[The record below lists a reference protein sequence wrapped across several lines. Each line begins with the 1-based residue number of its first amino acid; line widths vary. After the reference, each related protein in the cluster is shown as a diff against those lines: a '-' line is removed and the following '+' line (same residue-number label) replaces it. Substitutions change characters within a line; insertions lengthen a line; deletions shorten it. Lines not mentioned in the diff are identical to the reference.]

1 MIQIKSL
8 NKFFNKG
15 RQNEIHVLN
24 NVELSLPEQGMV
36 AIFGKS
42 GCGKTTL
49 LNVIGGLDE
58 FVSGS
63 LSVDGRDIRKNPD
76 LLRNETMGYI
86 FQNYNLQKNESCF
99 DNVAAALR
107 LCGMTDEAEIESR
120 VMAALTN
127 VDMARYRKR
136 TPDTLSGGQQQR
148 IAIARAIVK
157 NPRIIL
163 ADEPT
168 GNLDEENTLLI
179 MNLLRRIAND
189 HLVLLVTHEANLV
202 DYYCDTV
209 IELKDGTV
217 TDIRHNT
224 PVSGG
229 YQARNKNAVYLG
241 ELEHIKLEGANAEIE
256 YYGDT
261 PASPVRLTIVNHGG
275 KMYVQINTEKVHLLD
290 ETSEVKLLDGV
301 YEARE
306 SIEPL
311 HDIDMSALPPLQGS
325 RFGRL
330 FNLRQSLKSGYRANF
345 KKAKRG
351 KNILT
356 KCMALFA
363 IAAVVVTGVF
373 GTSLGN
379 LKKVSDSYNHNV
391 FYLYTPDGGV
401 SDRLE
406 AAAADPASAIDSY
419 RLTYGFLYGD
429 STLKFNTGFFETFSL
444 TSWGEDFKTHGVFLN
459 QSLVAS
465 SKLVAGK
472 RDGLAVE
479 EVLISTK
486 VADALLESSSLA
498 YIDEYSDLVGMTIAQ
513 DFIDNK
519 SLRVAGVVQSD
530 EPAVYLTE
538 RGMAKRVL
546 SYSELPLRIASEEN
560 MSVADGQVVFICN
573 PYGGSISFNDK
584 GEEIDNTQ
592 APAVGSVIQ
601 LQGKSFTVS
610 EVKKMPSNYKN
621 WLTRNGISKIER
633 DPYLKELFRRG
644 YVALFEDPAVT
655 AYEAALATAT
665 PANYPTEYAQMQEDY
680 GESLE
685 DWSEES
691 VRVQLMW
698 LVPSLATI
706 AQAYNDYYSLNIYH
720 AETDF
725 INQNYFLYDE
735 YYYAEYDAFVADYR
749 FFSDNLYLWISQEK
763 DDPYAKYLM
772 EGPSEYYVALT
783 YKAAN
788 GVYPQRDADIFNNI
802 YGENSS
808 YEALRKLY
816 EEEFRATQDSSYR
829 FEENLF
835 LVSDRDYIALSKRI
849 GKNSEFALSQSG
861 SGSMANAYVSNYY
874 AYSDSSGNV
883 VMSSSSSGSSATVY
897 TVIHSSNPEQTDAY
911 LRERFGDIEAPNEY
925 TVALVC
931 PSDLHDQL
939 MENSGSDILGGL
951 VAMASI
957 LAIMSICMFFIMR
970 SSLMNRIKE
979 VGIYRAIG
987 VSKKNLVFK
996 FLIES
1001 LVLTLLTVVVG
1012 HLLASA
1018 FIFTAL
1024 SLSPFIETYFY
1035 YPIWLAGSL
1044 LGLLCLLCLICG
1056 TLPILSLLRK
1066 TPSQIL
1072 AKYDI

>member
-15 RQNEIHVLN
+15 RQNELHVLN
-24 NVELSLPEQGMV
+24 NVELTLPEQGMV

-49 LNVIGGLDE
+49 LNVIGGLDN
-58 FVSGS
+58 FAGGS
-63 LSVDGRDIRKNPD
+63 LSVDGRDIRKSPD
-76 LLRNETMGYI
+76 LIRNESMGYI

-107 LCGMTDEAEIESR
+107 LCGMTDEAEIEAR

-168 GNLDEENTLLI
+168 GNLDEENTLMI
-179 MNLLRRIAND
+179 MNLLRRVAND

-202 DYYCDTV
+202 DYYCNTV
-209 IELKDGTV
+209 IELKDGSV
-217 TDIRHNT
+217 AGIRHNT
-224 PVSGG
+224 PMSGG
-229 YQARNKNAVYLG
+229 YQSRNKNAVYLG
-241 ELEHIKLEGANAEIE
+241 ELSHSKLEDTNAEIE
-256 YYGDT
+256 YYGDA
-261 PASPVRLTIVNHGG
+261 PVSPIRLTIVNHGG
-275 KMYVQINTEKVHLLD
+275 KMYVQVNTDKVQILD
-290 ETSEVKLLDGV
+290 ETSEVKLLHGV

-306 SIEPL
+306 NTEPL
-311 HDIDMSALPPLQGS
+311 YDFDMSALPPVQGT

-330 FNLRQSLKSGYRANF
+330 FNLRQSMKSGYLANF

-363 IAAVVVTGVF
+363 VAAVVVTGVF

-391 FYLYTPDGGV
+391 FYLYTPDGDV

-419 RLTYGFLYGD
+419 RLTYGYLAGD
-429 STLKFNTGFFETFSL
+429 ISFKFNTGFFETFSL
-444 TSWGEDFKTHGVFLN
+444 ATWGEDFKTHGVFLN
-459 QSLVAS
+459 QSLAAS
-465 SKLVAGK
+465 YELVAGK
-472 RDGLAVE
+472 RDSLAVE
-479 EVLISTK
+479 EILISTK

-498 YIDEYSDLVGMTIAQ
+498 YIDEYRDLLGMTL
-513 DFIDNK
+513 DREWIDEK
-519 SLRVAGVVQSD
+519 PLRVAGVVRSS

-538 RGMAKRVL
+538 LGMAKRVL
-546 SYSELPLRIASEEN
+546 SYSDLPLRIAEEES
-560 MSVADGQVVFICN
+560 MSVADGQVIFICN
-573 PYGGSISFNDK
+573 PYSGNII
-584 GEEIDNTQ
+584 IDENGNEKDTTN
-592 APAVGSVIQ
+592 APALGSSIR
-601 LQGKSFTVS
+601 LQGTDFTVS
-610 EVKKMPSNYKN
+610 QVKRMFHDYRQWLKN
-621 WLTRNGISKIER
+621 HGISKVDR
-633 DPYLKELFRRG
+633 DPYLKELFRKG
-644 YVALFEDPAVT
+644 NASLFEDPAVA
-655 AYEAALATAT
+655 AYESALANMT
-665 PANYPTEYAQMQEDY
+665 PENYPVEYAQMQKDY
-680 GESLE
+680 GDSLQ
-685 DWSEES
+685 DWNEES

-698 LVPSLATI
+698 LVPALVPT
-706 AQAYNDYYSLNIYH
+706 AQAYNDYYSSSIYP
-720 AETDF
+720 AESKF
-725 INQNYFLYDE
+725 IRQNYFLYDE
-735 YYYAEYDAFVADYR
+735 YYYAEYDAFASDYR
-749 FFSDNLYLWISQEK
+749 FFSDNLYLWISETK
-763 DDPYAKYLM
+763 GDPYAKYLM
-772 EGPSEYYVALT
+772 DGPSEYYIALT

-788 GVYPQRDADIFNNI
+788 GSYPSRDSDIFNNMH
-802 YGENSS
+802 GENSAS
-808 YEALRKLY
+808 EALRKQY
-816 EEEFRATQDSSYR
+816 EEEFRSTQASSYR
-829 FEENLF
+829 FEENLI
-835 LVSDRDYIALSKRI
+835 LVSEADYIALSKRTGENTDFNSNQNGNGGM
-849 GKNSEFALSQSG
+849 GKDLV
-861 SGSMANAYVSNYY
+861 MDHYV
-874 AYSDSSGNV
+874 YSDGSGNV
-883 VMSSSSSGSSATVY
+883 VMTSPSSGGSSTVY
-897 TVIHSSNPEQTDAY
+897 TVIHSSDPEKTTSY

-925 TVALVC
+925 TVALLC
-931 PSDLHDQL
+931 PSDIYDQM
-939 MENSGSDILGGL
+939 MEDSGSDIFGGL
-951 VAMASI
+951 LAMVLI
-957 LAIMSICMFFIMR
+957 LAIMSVCMFFIMR

-987 VSKKNLVFK
+987 VSKKNLIFK
-996 FLIES
+996 FLMES
-1001 LVLTLLTVVVG
+1001 LVLTLLTVVIG

-1035 YPIWLAGSL
+1035 YPVWLAGSL
-1044 LGLLCLLCLICG
+1044 LGILCLLCLICG